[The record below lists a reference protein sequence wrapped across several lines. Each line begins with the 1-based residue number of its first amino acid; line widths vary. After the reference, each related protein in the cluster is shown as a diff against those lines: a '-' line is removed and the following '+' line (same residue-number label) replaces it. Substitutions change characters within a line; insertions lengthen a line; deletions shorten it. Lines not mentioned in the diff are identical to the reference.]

1 MKDEEKTRDQL
12 ISEIMELRQRVAEVE
27 VSDRDYS
34 REEQRVGEDEVKY
47 ENVMEEAPI
56 AICNMD
62 TKGKV
67 TYVNKRFERLSGY
80 PREEIVN
87 KYRFKLGVFPPE
99 TLKLFE
105 EHANRR
111 LKGEPAPLVETQFKC
126 KDGRWRWWEVEAR
139 AIHKQGELVGLQL
152 AARDVTERRR
162 LMDVLGKSEE
172 QLKQVFEITPDAL
185 YMIDMKG
192 VFVDWNRAAEEITG
206 YKKHELMGKS
216 FLASRVFD
224 PTHIPKAAELLA
236 KNAMGQ
242 ATGPDEFNFNRKDGT
257 QVIVEIR
264 TFPIKTRNRELIA
277 GIARDITIH
286 KRAEAALQ
294 KVRDELEDRLRER
307 TEELSS
313 ANALLT
319 QEISER
325 KHGEER
331 LGESEKKYQTILN
344 AIEEGYYEVDLEGNL
359 TLFSDSL
366 CRIYGYPK
374 DELMGMNCTQY
385 MDPENAEKVF
395 QAYNELYNTGNP
407 VRGLDLEIIKKGG
420 GTGHLRL
427 YAWLMRDVEGHP
439 AGFRGIVQDVTE
451 LKHMEREKSSLQNI
465 LDSSPD
471 CIMTTDLHGNAL
483 YVSPHVKNILGY
495 DTHELIGKKIHF
507 LYSNGIED
515 AKKIMRELSDKG
527 ELRNHDI
534 KVRNKDGQLLDIDLS
549 ASLLVDK
556 KGEAIGTLGIYRN
569 VTERNK
575 LQARLQH
582 ALKMDAIRTLAG
594 GTAHHFNNLLM
605 GIQGNASLVLLD
617 ITSTHP
623 HYEKLRGIEQFVQS
637 GADLATQ
644 LLGFSADGGEY
655 EVKPANLSDLVK
667 QSAEMFGRTKKEITI
682 HSRYQEDCWSADVA
696 QGPIEQVLL
705 TLYENA
711 WEAMPGGGDL
721 YIETENVVLDRDRVD
736 PYSLEPGNY
745 VKISVT
751 DTGAGMS
758 RDIKERA
765 FEPFFTTKQVGKG
778 VGLSLASAYGII
790 RNHAGIINIYSEEG
804 KGTTCTLYLPSSEKE
819 HAIEE
824 KSAPEAVRGS
834 ETVLLVDDQDIVIDI
849 GTQMLE
855 RMGYTV
861 LLARSGKEATEI
873 YKENIDKIDI
883 VILDMI
889 MPGMSGGE
897 TYDALK
903 AIKPDVKVLL
913 SSGYTINAEATE
925 ILERGCSGFI
935 QKPLTMREL
944 SQKIGEIL
952 DKK

>member
-1 MKDEEKTRDQL
+1 MNDEEKTREQL
-12 ISEIMELRQRVAEVE
+12 ISEITELRHRVAEME
-27 VSDRDYS
+27 VAGTDYS
-34 REEQRVGEDEVKY
+34 REKQRMGEHEVKY
-47 ENVMEEAPI
+47 ETVMEETPI

-62 TKGKV
+62 INGKV
-67 TYVNKRFERLSGY
+67 TFVNKRFERLSGY
-80 PREEIVN
+80 SREEIVN

-162 LMDVLGKSEE
+162 LMEVLGKSEE
-172 QLKQVFEITPDAL
+172 QLKQVFEFAPDAL

-192 VFVDWNRAAEEITG
+192 VFVEWNRAAEKITG

-216 FLASRVFD
+216 FLASRLFD

-277 GIARDITIH
+277 GIARDITVH
-286 KRAEAALQ
+286 KRAEDALQ
-294 KVRDELEDRLRER
+294 KVHDELEDRLRER
-307 TEELSS
+307 TEQLSS

-325 KHGEER
+325 KQGEER
-331 LGESEKKYQTILN
+331 LGESEEKYQTVLK
-344 AIEEGYYEVDLEGNL
+344 AIEEGYYEVDLEGKL

-366 CRIYGYPK
+366 CRIYGYAK
-374 DELMGMNCTQY
+374 DELVGMNCRQY
-385 MDPENAEKVF
+385 MDLENAEKVF
-395 QAYNELYNTGNP
+395 QAFNEIYNSGNP
-407 VRGLDLEIIKKGG
+407 VRGFDHEIIKKGG
-420 GTGHLRL
+420 ETRHLRL
-427 YAWLMRDVEGHP
+427 YASLMKDSEGHP

-451 LKHMEREKSSLQNI
+451 IKQMEWERSSLQNI

-471 CIMTTDLHGNAL
+471 CITTTDLHGNTL

-495 DTHELIGKKIHF
+495 DTHELTGKKTHF
-507 LYSNGIED
+507 LYRNGIED

-534 KVRNKDGQLLDIDLS
+534 KVRNKDGRLIDIDLS
-549 ASLLVDK
+549 ASLLLDK
-556 KGEAIGTLGIYRN
+556 RGGAIGTLGIYRN
-569 VTERNK
+569 LTERNK

-582 ALKMDAIRTLAG
+582 AVKMEAIRTLAG

-623 HYEKLRGIEQFVQS
+623 HYEKLREIEQFVQN

-644 LLGFSADGGEY
+644 LLGFSADGAAEY
-655 EVKPANLSDLVK
+655 EVKPTNLSDLVK
-667 QSAEMFGRTKKEITI
+667 QSTEIFGRTKKEITI
-682 HSRYQEDCWSADVA
+682 HSRYQEDCWSADVD
-696 QGPIEQVLL
+696 QGRIEQVLL

-711 WEAMPGGGDL
+711 REAMPGGGDL
-721 YIETENVVLDRDRVD
+721 YIETENVVLDRDHVG

-745 VKISVT
+745 VRISVT
-751 DTGAGMS
+751 DTGVGMS
-758 RDIKERA
+758 RDIKEKA

-790 RNHAGIINIYSEEG
+790 RNHAGIISIYSEEG

-819 HAIEE
+819 PAIEE
-824 KSAPEAVRGS
+824 KSPPEAVRGS

-861 LLARSGKEATEI
+861 LLARSGKEATEV
-873 YKENIDKIDI
+873 YKGNIDKIDI

-944 SQKIGEIL
+944 SQKIREIL
-952 DKK
+952 D